1 MIFDTTCARLVFAC
15 IIPPILMF
23 SCLAHGTSAQQPPN
37 QPSTVRINFR
47 GETPLTS
54 LVEYV
59 SQRLKIRFLYDESL
73 AQKKINLQAP
83 EEIPVESLM
92 DLLQSTLRINN
103 LVMVETENKG
113 WFRIAA
119 TSNISQIALPSS
131 AANDLAGMGAA
142 TPVTRVFTLQRADPS
157 QIATQIAPFL
167 TSPGASSFPVP
178 ANKTLIVTDVA
189 SNLIR
194 IQRLIELLDVEQFA
208 SSIRFVPVRHV
219 GIKEL
224 SERLQEILAA
234 RARTE
239 GTSNVTATPGFSS
252 PTTDNSQRNPASNIP
267 GIEVAIEPRT
277 NQLILVGK
285 PVQIEYALEL
295 LKNLDIPLQ
304 TVSRLYQPQYLSP
317 KQLDE
322 ILRPWAE
329 ATFPPSPFETRIEG
343 ASLVILTTEQFH
355 QQIARILPQFD
366 SRETST
372 KQSPI
377 RFYKIKNVPVQDIS
391 ETLNSLQGGFGVSPF
406 QNGRS
411 KANSQQRA
419 RGLNNVGDPQPNNPF
434 ANMTAQGQQP
444 GQLPFNPYNGLA
456 NQQYLGQPNSFL
468 GNQIQN
474 GFDQSGFLSPSNPFA
489 YPVSGFP
496 SYALPATNINQR
508 AIQSPLG
515 SAQVTADLGSNTL
528 IIIAEPEVQQAYQQ
542 LIDFLDKRRPQ
553 VMIEARIV
561 IIDTTDDYTLGVEV
575 SGGDRFG
582 AKKLFAFSS
591 YGLSTVNPTTGS
603 LAINPGTGFNATL
616 VDPSTADVVVR
627 ALAAHK
633 RARVLSAPKILVDDN
648 AEGML
653 ESVNEIPYTSVNAS
667 QTVATTSFA
676 GFAKAGTSITVT
688 PTISQGKHVN
698 LDYVVTLNSF
708 TGTGSTGIPPPRQT
722 NEIASR
728 VTVPDGYTII
738 VGGLTQ
744 KNLSNSINGIPYL
757 EKIPIL
763 RELSSL
769 SSSSLRDNSLFV
781 FLRPVILEEDKFRDL
796 RQLSRHSANA
806 AGDGHNFPASSPIF
820 MAR

>member
-1 MIFDTTCARLVFAC
+1 
-15 IIPPILMF
+15 MF

-47 GETPLTS
+47 GETPLTA

-131 AANDLAGMGAA
+131 ADNDLAGMGAA
-142 TPVTRVFTLQRADPS
+142 TPVTRVYTLQRADPS

-474 GFDQSGFLSPSNPFA
+474 GFDQSGFQSPSNPFA